1 MFFRFYFLIILF
13 CFSLGLWSIGGK
25 SIQAKD
31 DKAFPEYACRLDFT
45 GKVLE
50 NGIKTGDIDFPC
62 SSVLVERTDAN
73 LKIITAAHCVVTLD
87 INENGDKVYYHD
99 SILKN
104 ISCPSKSQDGKKVN
118 YTKYNVVEYKVSY
131 NPKYR
136 EEKAVLISL
145 DQNRDLSRTKSLSLI
160 ELNSSSAKNFDPIDV
175 NDENYRTFVGKV
187 ASLDLAVIK
196 VKVDGDTS
204 SLNVAK
210 TTNELER
217 GKVYSN
223 CRIAGYSKK
232 NNDISVGEVSKV
244 IVGSGYL
251 YSAKKGQ
258 KSWIEWGD
266 SGGPL
271 YCEKDGVWEVIGL
284 ASSYD
289 AILSE
294 TTLLWTEASQPVIN
308 KLK

>member
-1 MFFRFYFLIILF
+1 MLYNIIFLLF
-13 CFSLGLWSIGGK
+13 LVLLSPSIWCVGGK
-25 SIQAKD
+25 SIQAKND
-31 DKAFPEYACRLDFT
+31 SAFPSYACRLDFK

-50 NGIKTGDIDFPC
+50 DGLEKGNIDFPC
-62 SSVLVERTDAN
+62 SSVLVERTGAD

-104 ISCPSKSQDGKKVN
+104 ISCPSKGLD
-118 YTKYNVVEYKVSY
+118 EKVSY
-131 NPKYR
+131 NRYKVTGYTVSYNKQYLK
-136 EEKAVLISL
+136 EKAALISL
-145 DQNRDLSRTKSLSLI
+145 DKNRDLSATKGLSLI
-160 ELNSSSAKNFDPIDV
+160 ELSSNSAKNFSPIEV
-175 NDENYRTFVGKV
+175 NDTNYRTLVAKV

-196 VKVDGDTS
+196 VKVDCDTS
-204 SLNVAK
+204 PLNVAK
-210 TTNELER
+210 ITAELKKD
-217 GKVYSN
+217 GTYNN

-232 NNDISVGEVSKV
+232 NNEISVGEISKV

-251 YSAKKGQ
+251 YTTKRGQ

>member
-1 MFFRFYFLIILF
+1 MFYNIIFLLILV
-13 CFSLGLWSIGGK
+13 FSTNSIWCVGGK
-25 SIQAKD
+25 SIQAKND
-31 DKAFPEYACRLDFT
+31 NAFPSYACKLDFQ
-45 GKVLE
+45 GKVLQDGVE
-50 NGIKTGDIDFPC
+50 NGSIEFPC
-62 SSVLVERTDAN
+62 SSVLVERVGAN
-73 LKIITAAHCVVTLD
+73 LNIITAAHCVVTLD

-99 SILKN
+99 SVLKS
-104 ISCPSKSQDGKKVN
+104 ISCPSKSSDGKVN
-118 YTKYNVVEYKVSY
+118 YNKHKVTEYKISY

-136 EEKAVLISL
+136 EEKAFLISL
-145 DQNRDLSRTKSLSLI
+145 DQNRALSTTKGFSLI
-160 ELNSSSAKNFDPIDV
+160 ELSSGSAKNFDPIDV
-175 NDENYRTFVGKV
+175 NDANYKTFVAKV

-210 TTNELER
+210 ITTEL
-217 GKVYSN
+217 KKDDTYNN

-232 NNDISVGEVSKV
+232 NNNISVGEISKV
-244 IVGSGYL
+244 IVGSGFIYT
-251 YSAKKGQ
+251 AKKGQ

-271 YCEKDGVWEVIGL
+271 YCEKDGLWEVIGL
-284 ASSYD
+284 ASSFD

>member
-1 MFFRFYFLIILF
+1 MFYNLVFLLILVF
-13 CFSLGLWSIGGK
+13 LPTSIWCIGGK
-25 SIQAKD
+25 PIPAKND
-31 DKAFPEYACRLDFT
+31 NAFPSYACRLDFK

-50 NGIKTGDIDFPC
+50 DGVEKGGIDFPC
-62 SSVLVERTDAN
+62 SSVLVERTGSD
-73 LKIITAAHCVVTLD
+73 LKIITAVHCVVTLD

-99 SILKN
+99 SVLKN

-118 YTKYNVVEYKVSY
+118 YTKYNVIEYKVLY

-145 DQNRDLSRTKSLSLI
+145 DQNRDLARTKGFSLI
-160 ELNSSSAKNFDPIDV
+160 ELSSSSAKNFDPIDV

-204 SLNVAK
+204 SLNVATI
-210 TTNELER
+210 TTEL
-217 GKVYSN
+217 KKDDPYNN

-232 NNDISVGEVSKV
+232 NNEISVGDISKV
-244 IVGSGYL
+244 RLGSGYL
-251 YSAKKGQ
+251 YSTKKGQ